1 MLSGFGLA
9 SHLGVVADIPTIGV
23 GKKVRVEP
31 TVSNSQALWEVAVR
45 QETLHQLEASEGATL
60 VLLHSEI
67 GRGGAKYES
76 E

>member
-31 TVSNSQALWEVAVR
+31 TLSNSQALREMAMG
-45 QETLHQLEASEGATL
+45 QETLHQLEASEGATA
-60 VLLHSEI
+60 VLRHWGMVE
-67 GRGGAKYES
+67 
-76 E
+76 